1 MRMALKIGFV
11 AVLLCG
17 SFIGGREYQKNSE
30 DEVIHD
36 IEMAAMEVCEMKV
49 ADIKKACK

>member
-17 SFIGGREYQKNSE
+17 SFIGGREYQKIAE

-36 IEMAAMEVCEMKV
+36 IEMAA
-49 ADIKKACK
+49 ISACK